1 VALVQDQRQRG
12 ESERTSNSI
21 SLKDEFSEKEDC
33 RVFRKRQTAI
43 LRRSLATFAIAALGA
58 GVAACSSSPSSSNAG
73 NSNNSSSK
81 SYTIALLNGDNED
94 PYFYSVWAGAL
105 AEAKKY
111 NATIT
116 EQAPPT
122 FDYTSQ
128 VPLFEDMLAKHVSA
142 IILSA
147 DGTGTTFNGPLA
159 QAKAAGIPVI
169 IVNETEGDMDNTP
182 YSLSFITSSN
192 TALSAQAGQEACALL
207 NGKGTVGIL
216 NSSVTVISDLQ
227 RVTGFQSYVS
237 AHCPGLTL
245 LPQQVSG
252 DDVSKADSL
261 ATDLIESHPN
271 LSLIYA
277 VDDFNAVGVL
287 TALKDAHDTGKIK
300 EVAIDAEPAEV
311 SALKE
316 GDIQALVAQQPY
328 NVGETSVEYA
338 MDALTGH
345 TSDIVRSVSPLGI
358 VLTQA
363 NINDPQ
369 YADVPYSPTI
379 P

>member
-1 VALVQDQRQRG
+1 ML
-12 ESERTSNSI
+12 RT
-21 SLKDEFSEKEDC
+21 
-33 RVFRKRQTAI
+33 
-43 LRRSLATFAIAALGA
+43 LATFAVAALAVGL
-58 GVAACSSSPSSSNAG
+58 AACSSSSPSSGSTTNTGSSNT
-73 NSNNSSSK
+73 NSPSTSSK

-111 NATIT
+111 GNVTIT

-128 VPLFEDMLAKHVSA
+128 VPLFEDMLAKNVSA
-142 IILSA
+142 ILLSA

-159 QAKAAGIPVI
+159 QAKKAGIPVI

-182 YSLSFITSSN
+182 DSLSFITSSN
-192 TALSAQAGQEACALL
+192 TALSAQAGKEACTLL

-227 RVTGFQSYVS
+227 RVTGFQSYVA

-271 LSLIYA
+271 LSMIYA

-300 EVAIDAEPAEV
+300 EVAIDAEPDEV
-311 SALKE
+311 TALKAGE
-316 GDIQALVAQQPY
+316 IQALVAQQPY
-328 NVGETSVEYA
+328 NVGETAVQYA
-338 MDALTGH
+338 MDALTGQ
-345 TSDIVRSVSPLGI
+345 TSKIVRSVSPLGI
-358 VLTQA
+358 VLTPA

>member
-1 VALVQDQRQRG
+1 MPKRRLTAMPKRTLAAFAVTAL
-12 ESERTSNSI
+12 
-21 SLKDEFSEKEDC
+21 
-33 RVFRKRQTAI
+33 AI
-43 LRRSLATFAIAALGA
+43 GL
-58 GVAACSSSPSSSNAG
+58 AACGSSGSSSSGSG
-73 NSNNSSSK
+73 SK
-81 SYTIALLNGDNED
+81 SYTIALLNGDNAD
-94 PYFYSVWAGAL
+94 PYFYSVWKGAL
-105 AEAKKY
+105 AEAAKY
-111 NATIT
+111 HAKIT

-128 VPLFEDMLAKHVSA
+128 VPLFQDMLAKHVSA

-147 DGTGTTFNGPLA
+147 DGTGDTFNGPLA
-159 QAKAAGIPVI
+159 QAKKAGIPVV
-169 IVNETEGDMDNTP
+169 IVNETEGDMNNTP

-192 TALSAQAGQEACALL
+192 TALSAQAGKEACALL
-207 NGKGTVGIL
+207 NGKGQVGIL

-227 RVTGFQSYVS
+227 RVTGFQSYVK
-237 AHCPGLTL
+237 ANCPGLSL

-271 LSLIYA
+271 LSMIYA

-287 TALKDAHDTGKIK
+287 TALKDAHKAGKIK
-300 EVAIDAEPAEV
+300 EVAIDAEPAEIA
-311 SALKE
+311 ALKA
-316 GDIQALVAQQPY
+316 GDIQALIAQQPY
-328 NVGETSVEYA
+328 NVGVTAVQDV

-345 TSDIVRSVSPLGI
+345 SSKIVRSVSPPGI
-358 VLTQA
+358 LLTPS

-369 YADVPYSPTI
+369 YKDVPYDPTI

>member
-1 VALVQDQRQRG
+1 MP
-12 ESERTSNSI
+12 
-21 SLKDEFSEKEDC
+21 
-33 RVFRKRQTAI
+33 RKRLTAI
-43 LRRSLATFAIAALGA
+43 PKRTLAVFAVTTLAVGL
-58 GVAACSSSPSSSNAG
+58 AACSSSNSSNSS
-73 NSNNSSSK
+73 NSSASSSSK
-81 SYTIALLNGDNED
+81 KYTIALLNGDNAD

-105 AEAKKY
+105 AEASKY
-111 NATIT
+111 HVTIT
-116 EQAPPT
+116 EQAPST

-128 VPLFEDMLAKHVSA
+128 VPLFDDMLAKHVNA

-159 QAKAAGIPVI
+159 QAKKAGIPVV

-192 TALSAQAGQEACALL
+192 TALSAQAGKEACALL
-207 NGKGTVGIL
+207 NGKGQVGIL

-237 AHCPGLTL
+237 AHCPGLSL

-287 TALKDAHDTGKIK
+287 TALKDAHKTGKIK

-311 SALKE
+311 TALKD

-328 NVGETSVEYA
+328 HVGEVAVQYA

-345 TSDIVRSVSPLGI
+345 TSDIVRSVSPPGI
-358 VLTQA
+358 LLTPT

-369 YADVPYSPTI
+369 YKDVPYSPTI